1 MGKIILWMSKKFY
14 HHTPLCVWL
23 VQVISKWACRNM
35 LWKVQVEHW
44 VFRNKPFAIVA
55 LWWLKNSWNR
65 CALFFNISVWF
76 GTFEGENIS
85 EWNLVLKKSLRIQG
99 FFPSCQQTWLGS
111 GEVVSNWITSDCL
124 LGGLFTHLFLLW
136 NSTYKPHE
144 FRILFTSL
152 WKRPQPLPV
161 WGWEFF
167 RVVFKGGGHLQ
178 PCGWGGGSLNLF
190 KWHHYECLNNPIS
203 SNLASCTAC
212 CCSINSSLGLTG
224 GKPDQKITILDFRL
238 VLQFSFLIFSV
249 ILVLLF
255 LLTSF
260 WLCCYC
266 RL

>member
-1 MGKIILWMSKKFY
+1 MLSRINANLPCYQCTSSHDDLYVLHNHLSCHPGWVKLYFGWVKSFTIIHHCVCVFY
-14 HHTPLCVWL
+14 HHIPLCMWL
-23 VQVISKWACRNM
+23 IQVISKWACRNM
-35 LWKVQVEHW
+35 PRKVQVEHW

-76 GTFEGENIS
+76 GTFEGEIIS

-167 RVVFKGGGHLQ
+167 
-178 PCGWGGGSLNLF
+178 
-190 KWHHYECLNNPIS
+190 
-203 SNLASCTAC
+203 
-212 CCSINSSLGLTG
+212 
-224 GKPDQKITILDFRL
+224 
-238 VLQFSFLIFSV
+238 
-249 ILVLLF
+249 
-255 LLTSF
+255 
-260 WLCCYC
+260 
-266 RL
+266 

>member
-1 MGKIILWMSKKFY
+1 MKFSLEKKSENSGIFPQLPANLIGEWRSCLQLNYFRLLIKRVVHPFVSPLEFY
-14 HHTPLCVWL
+14 LQTSW
-23 VQVISKWACRNM
+23 ISNF
-35 LWKVQVEHW
+35 VH
-44 VFRNKPFAIVA
+44 KP
-55 LWWLKNSWNR
+55 
-65 CALFFNISVWF
+65 
-76 GTFEGENIS
+76 
-85 EWNLVLKKSLRIQG
+85 LKK
-99 FFPSCQQTWLGS
+99 T
-111 GEVVSNWITSDCL
+111 
-124 LGGLFTHLFLLW
+124 
-136 NSTYKPHE
+136 
-144 FRILFTSL
+144 
-152 WKRPQPLPV
+152 QPLPV

-224 GKPDQKITILDFRL
+224 GKPDKITILVFRL

-249 ILVLLF
+249 ILILLF

-266 RL
+266 RMLLYIFQSMELGMC